1 MGLCIGCLLFMGMAT
16 GPKGKKVDGKF
27 RWLPELDRL
36 LIVGT
41 KHGSAAKCE
50 AINKILKL
58 VPELTRGDCWRRIRH
73 LRRTFELPALQEAH
87 PPTASE
93 KPRRANSVGQ
103 SAFRPWTTADDDRLI
118 TWAGY
123 EAVAKI
129 AQRLERSERA
139 VRFRLGALGISA
151 KVTDGWSLRAL
162 QTMLRVSPVTLRR
175 FIASGVL
182 RVRDP
187 RVSAC
192 SLEAYCKIRS
202 SMESPGLEK
211 ITAALAGGDEGY
223 SWERAADLL
232 GVTIAQVETWI
243 SIGQL
248 KVVNSFVTDRAF
260 QDFCKQYGHE
270 FNMALIDPGI
280 RQWLINEYGV
290 PRPAESGN
298 GSVSRAKKHAL
309 VMRACKC
316 GRKIAGNAYFRHFKA
331 CQEGVPP
338 GPGPVRDSGGT
349 LLAS

>member
-1 MGLCIGCLLFMGMAT
+1 M
-16 GPKGKKVDGKF
+16 
-27 RWLPELDRL
+27 
-36 LIVGT
+36 
-41 KHGSAAKCE
+41 
-50 AINKILKL
+50 
-58 VPELTRGDCWRRIRH
+58 
-73 LRRTFELPALQEAH
+73 
-87 PPTASE
+87 
-93 KPRRANSVGQ
+93 
-103 SAFRPWTTADDDRLI
+103 

-123 EAVAKI
+123 EPVAKI
-129 AQRLERSERA
+129 AQRLGRSERA
-139 VRFRLGALGISA
+139 VRFRLGALGMSA

-162 QTMLRVSPVTLRR
+162 QRMLRVSPATLRR
-175 FIASGVL
+175 LIASGAL

-202 SMESPGLEK
+202 SMQLSGLEK

-232 GVTIAQVETWI
+232 GVTVAQVQTWI
-243 SIGQL
+243 STGQL

-298 GSVSRAKKHAL
+298 RSVSRAKKHAL

-316 GRKIAGNAYFRHFKA
+316 GRKIAGNAYFRHCKA
-331 CQEGVPP
+331 CQVGVPP
-338 GPGPVRDSGGT
+338 SPGPVRDSGDT

>member
-1 MGLCIGCLLFMGMAT
+1 MEKSVDR
-16 GPKGKKVDGKF
+16 KGNKANKKF

-36 LIVGT
+36 LIVGI
-41 KHGSAAKCE
+41 KSGPAAKRD
-50 AINKILKL
+50 AINKVLKL
-58 VPELTRGDCWRRIRH
+58 VPELTRGDCWRRVRR
-73 LRRTFELPALQEAH
+73 LRRKSDLPTPQEGE
-87 PPTASE
+87 PSE
-93 KPRRANSVGQ
+93 TSKKPKRIGSVRQ
-103 SAFRPWTTADDDRLI
+103 SAARPWTTADDDKLM

-123 EAVAKI
+123 EPVAKI
-129 AQRLERSERA
+129 AQRLGRSERA
-139 VRFRLGALGISA
+139 VRFRLGALGMSA

-162 QTMLRVSPVTLRR
+162 QRMLRVSPATLRR
-175 FIASGVL
+175 LIASGAL
-182 RVRDP
+182 RLRDP
-187 RVSAC
+187 RVSAR
-192 SLEAYCKIRS
+192 SVEAYCDKFRA
-202 SMESPGLEK
+202 SMEPSGLEK
-211 ITAALAGGDEGY
+211 TTAALASGDDGY

-232 GVTIAQVETWI
+232 GVTVAQVQTWI
-243 SIGQL
+243 STGQL

-270 FNMALIDPGI
+270 FNMAFIDPGT

-309 VMRACKC
+309 VIRVCKC

-331 CQEGVPP
+331 CQVGVPP